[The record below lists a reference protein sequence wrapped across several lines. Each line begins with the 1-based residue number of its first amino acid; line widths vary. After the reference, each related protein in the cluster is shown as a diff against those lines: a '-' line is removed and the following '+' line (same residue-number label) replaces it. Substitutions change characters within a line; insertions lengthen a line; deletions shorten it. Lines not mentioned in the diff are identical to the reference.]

1 MLEKSSILPRLDLI
15 LIIFGL
21 ILTLALS
28 WLSWR
33 SLDRLVAGVV
43 AISGAKTAGTDIHD
57 AAAGQA
63 QTGVERRSRDFYAGT
78 DPLPWAD
85 HAPGDGN
92 GIFPNRLRHLQKEVM
107 QGWLFHA
114 GTLFLGFVSC
124 GLLAVRIRR
133 AKIVG
138 TTASPELFCVAS
150 QASGQVGKGER
161 PLPYFPAPVTENQSW
176 EPSHK
181 LLQLIL
187 DNIPQYVFWKDRHS
201 IYQGCNRNFAL
212 AAGVGEP
219 ENIVGK
225 NDHDLAWAN
234 EESDWYRKCDR
245 EVMDSGI
252 ALYHIAESQLR
263 ADGKKTWIDTNKI
276 PLHDAAGKVIGIL
289 GTYED
294 ITERKLVEENLAK
307 ALKDAEQAREKI
319 DAILK
324 SMTDG
329 LLAVDTEGRIQL
341 MNRVAEKIAGIAPDS
356 GLARPLEKVI
366 AEKGLVEQ
374 IGRTLKGKGR
384 GKPLEWKVYDPS
396 SGKNKTLLALTSKV
410 KNHRGEVTG
419 TLTLLRDVTRE
430 REVDRMKNEFIAT
443 AAHELRTPLTT
454 LMGFSEILMKPEE
467 FGIGGEEQKR
477 QFVAAIHESARRLN
491 LIVSDLLDL
500 SRVQSGRMISL
511 HRVPWDITALLR
523 EQVRKYRSEKKLH
536 TFTCAFPEQAVPLL
550 IDPAKLEQVADNLIS
565 NAVKFSA
572 AGTTVHV
579 SGEIIGDTFQVTV
592 TDQGMGMTAEQVE
605 RAFDK
610 FYRVDTSDTAP
621 EGLGLG
627 MAIAKNIIEAHG
639 GRIWLESE
647 VCAGTRACFSL
658 KLPQSSPTTD
668 GDKNLPDKKGD
679 LL

>member
-1 MLEKSSILPRLDLI
+1 
-15 LIIFGL
+15 
-21 ILTLALS
+21 
-28 WLSWR
+28 
-33 SLDRLVAGVV
+33 
-43 AISGAKTAGTDIHD
+43 
-57 AAAGQA
+57 
-63 QTGVERRSRDFYAGT
+63 
-78 DPLPWAD
+78 
-85 HAPGDGN
+85 
-92 GIFPNRLRHLQKEVM
+92 
-107 QGWLFHA
+107 
-114 GTLFLGFVSC
+114 
-124 GLLAVRIRR
+124 
-133 AKIVG
+133 
-138 TTASPELFCVAS
+138 
-150 QASGQVGKGER
+150 
-161 PLPYFPAPVTENQSW
+161 
-176 EPSHK
+176 
-181 LLQLIL
+181 
-187 DNIPQYVFWKDRHS
+187 
-201 IYQGCNRNFAL
+201 
-212 AAGVGEP
+212 
-219 ENIVGK
+219 
-225 NDHDLAWAN
+225 
-234 EESDWYRKCDR
+234 
-245 EVMDSGI
+245 
-252 ALYHIAESQLR
+252 
-263 ADGKKTWIDTNKI
+263 
-276 PLHDAAGKVIGIL
+276 
-289 GTYED
+289 
-294 ITERKLVEENLAK
+294 
-307 ALKDAEQAREKI
+307 
-319 DAILK
+319 
-324 SMTDG
+324 
-329 LLAVDTEGRIQL
+329 
-341 MNRVAEKIAGIAPDS
+341 
-356 GLARPLEKVI
+356 
-366 AEKGLVEQ
+366 
-374 IGRTLKGKGR
+374 
-384 GKPLEWKVYDPS
+384 
-396 SGKNKTLLALTSKV
+396 LLALTSKV